1 MEIMAG
7 DIVLCNFYFSDAKRS
22 KNRPVLVLKDNLPFD
37 DFVAIPISSQTSKLH
52 EDEFLIEEKDF
63 SEGGLP
69 KTSKI
74 MLRKTFI
81 VSKQVLIKCY
91 GTLTEVSFNRYRA
104 LFCQYLISVH
114 LLTVPVVLTL
124 PRGNS

>member
-1 MEIMAG
+1 MQQKPS
-7 DIVLCNFYFSDAKRS
+7 L
-22 KNRPVLVLKDNLPFD
+22 LVLKDNLPFD

-52 EDEFLIEEKDF
+52 DDEFLLEETDF
-63 SEGGLP
+63 SEGGIP

-91 GTLTEVSFNRYRA
+91 GTLTEASFKRYRV
-104 LFCQYLISVH
+104 LFCQYFECDR
-114 LLTVPVVLTL
+114 T
-124 PRGNS
+124 NEK